1 MINPNDN
8 RVQLNYP
15 YLLSLKSPF
24 MKNLQQ
30 SLVVSFIIF
39 SCLIQSSCEEKC
51 EETKYEIKE
60 ISLKPKTR
68 SESETSLSPWIS
80 ANQLPYDR
88 LMLELSFPKP
98 VLVFFTLNATCPAVW
113 TNNNQVR
120 DIKLLSNQE
129 YNENFPAGSD
139 LLEIATFTVNN
150 VGFFEKDVF
159 LKDFINKS
167 ELTTAYFYLNE
178 SPMDNVNHTFKFF
191 AELADGKSIESSG
204 INVLLKSEE

>member
-1 MINPNDN
+1 
-8 RVQLNYP
+8 
-15 YLLSLKSPF
+15 

-30 SLVVSFIIF
+30 YLVVSLILF
-39 SCLIQSSCEEKC
+39 SFLIQSSCEEKC

-60 ISLKPKTR
+60 ISFKPKTR
-68 SESETSLSPWIS
+68 SEGETSLSPWIS
-80 ANQLPYDR
+80 ANQLPYNR

-98 VLVFFTLNATCPAVW
+98 VLVFFTQNATCPAVW

-120 DIKLLSNQE
+120 DIKLLSNQD

-150 VGFFEKDVF
+150 VGFFEGSLF
-159 LKDFINKS
+159 LRDFINKS

-178 SPMDNVNHTFKFF
+178 SPVDNLNHTLKFV
-191 AELADGKSIESSG
+191 AELADGKSIESPG